1 MRIGIDYTAAAHQG
15 AGIGR
20 YTRRLVNSL
29 TLLDRSNEYRLFVA
43 GAGGPY
49 QQSEWPSNVRLQVIP
64 LSRRHL
70 TRIWHR
76 LRLPFPIQAFIG
88 PVDLLYSPDFVLP
101 PALGARTLLT
111 VHDLSFVRCPKTADP
126 RLHRYLNVAVPRSV
140 ARADHILADSEN
152 TAQDLATLWNVPSDK
167 VSVLYPGVGSQFS
180 PVADA
185 AKLESVRRRYSLPQH
200 FIFTVGTLQPRKNY
214 GRLIEAFG
222 QLLSTTNDRSL
233 RLVVAGDKGWLY
245 DSIFGSAR
253 RLGLQKEVVFA
264 GYVDDNDLP
273 ALYSLAEL
281 FVFPSLYEGFGLP
294 VLEAMA
300 CGTPVICSE
309 TSSLPEVAGDAALM
323 LNPLDVDG
331 WAQAMEQVL
340 NDGGLRQ
347 RMVARGMVRARSF
360 SWERAARELQR
371 VCGSMAV

>member
-20 YTRRLVNSL
+20 YTRRLVNHL
-29 TLLDRSNEYRLFVA
+29 ILLDRSNEYRLFVA
-43 GAGGPY
+43 GGGGPY
-49 QQSEWPSNVRLQVIP
+49 HRSEWPPNVRLQVIP

-76 LRLPFPIQAFIG
+76 LRIPLPVQAFTG
-88 PVDLLYSPDFVLP
+88 PIDLLYSPDFVLP

-111 VHDLSFVRCPKTADP
+111 VHDLSFVRCPETADP
-126 RLHRYLNVAVPRSV
+126 RLHRYLNVAVPESV
-140 ARADHILADSEN
+140 VRADHILADSEN
-152 TAQDLATLWNVPSDK
+152 TAQDLAELWNVPSDK
-167 VSVLYPGVGSQFS
+167 ISVLYPGVGSRFC

-185 AKLESVRRRYSLPQH
+185 TKLECVRRRYDLPQH
-200 FIFTVGTLQPRKNY
+200 FIFAVGTLQPRKNY

-222 QLLSTTNDRSL
+222 RLLSATHDRSL
-233 RLVVAGDKGWLY
+233 SLVVAGGKGWLY
-245 DSIFGSAR
+245 DSIFDSAR
-253 RLGLQKEVVFA
+253 RLGLQKEVVFV

-309 TSSLPEVAGDAALM
+309 ASSLPEVAGDAALM
-323 LNPLDVDG
+323 VDPLDVDG
-331 WAQAMEQVL
+331 WAQAMGQVL

-347 RMVARGMVRARSF
+347 TMIGRGMIRASSF